1 MSILDL
7 MASAAP
13 PTVSAEQIRLL
24 VGASTF
30 QKGGSYARKGSA
42 YDLSWN
48 TRFTEL
54 TGKVEGSRSASY
66 RTTVKFSNSDLT
78 PGPLYGVCTCP
89 MRSNCK
95 HVAALL
101 LTHNAEQSEAN
112 TDHLALPPKPAR
124 QPEVKK
130 RRAAQA
136 PSSSWQGSLDAL
148 VKPASPYGNS
158 YSVSGYSSR
167 AVRPSIPLALQFEL
181 REGSDYKTKYAQR
194 TSTAPRTVHLQVKPV
209 QRSAAGNWVVGQ
221 LRWET
226 FNAGYSP
233 GELNEAHWDWM
244 CTFAAVSQ
252 RGQRYHGYG
261 TPLRLNDFRSSL
273 LWDVLKRA
281 RAVGV
286 ELVGAGKGT
295 TVALHD
301 SATVDL
307 NVSFENVSSEGGGL
321 MLTPIAEA
329 DGQVLDPAAL
339 GLVGSP
345 AHGLFWWDGDGP
357 LASRSVGLAPT
368 TAPVPEAIRPLIT
381 TRTPLQIPAAGR
393 DVFFTEYY
401 PQLLQQI
408 GVVSRDGSVEL
419 PEITPPTLVLS
430 VTYAPAPSSRRR
442 SAAGPDSARGSVSLS
457 WSWEYTHGGT
467 TTVHPLPDKGTGH
480 RDRPAEAGTL
490 TAVAEGL
497 DGFRAAWYDAFPRP
511 AEGFPGRTEPR
522 ELHGVAAARFV
533 AELVPELEAL
543 EHVRVEQ
550 SEDVPDYT
558 ELTEQPTVSVSTTE
572 TEDRDWFGLG
582 VSVSLGGTEVPFGE
596 LFRALALDERHLLL
610 PGGGYFA
617 LDQPEF
623 AQLRRLI
630 EEARSLQDKD
640 TDELRISRFQAGL
653 WEELTDLAATAEQ
666 AESWRNSVTAL
677 LELSEVPIRDV
688 PAGVNATLRPYQQEG
703 FSWLAF
709 LWEHG
714 LGGILADDMGLGKTL
729 QSLALIAHT
738 REVGQETR
746 PFLVVAPTSV
756 VPNWAAEAHRF
767 APHLRAE
774 AVTDTLRRSGA
785 DPAALAASNDVVIVS
800 YTLFRL
806 DYEAYAG
813 QKWAGLILDEAQF
826 VKNPVTRA
834 SQNARDFP
842 APFKLAITGTPME
855 NNLMELWSLFAITAP
870 GLFPSSRRFADYYQ
884 RPIERESDG
893 DRLAQLRRRIR
904 PLITRRTKELVA
916 RDLPPK
922 QEQVLELELAP
933 RHRTI
938 YQRHLQRERQ
948 KVLGLLDDMNK
959 NRFEIFRSLTML
971 RRLSLDASLV
981 DEKYATVP
989 SSKLDALFEQLEDI
1003 VAEGHRALV
1012 FSQFTGFLA
1021 KAVERLEA
1029 AGMEYAYLDGKTRR
1043 RAQVVEKFKSGKAP
1057 VFLISLKAGGF
1068 GLNLAEADYV
1078 FLLDPWWNP
1087 ASENQAVD
1095 RAHRIGQHRNVMV
1108 YRLVAKDTIEEKVM
1122 ALKEKKAKLF
1132 TAVMDDD
1139 AMFSSALTASD
1150 VRGLFE

>member
-1 MSILDL
+1 MSPTFDILGA
-7 MASAAP
+7 MSSP
-13 PTVSAEQIRLL
+13 FVSAEQIRLL
-24 VGASTF
+24 VGESTLR
-30 QKGGSYARKGSA
+30 KGGDYARKGSA

-54 TGKVEGSRSASY
+54 TGKVEGSGSGSY
-66 RTTVKFSNSDLT
+66 RATVKFSTSGRT
-78 PGPLYGVCTCP
+78 PRPLYGVCTCP

-101 LTHNAEQSEAN
+101 LTHNTEQSQAN
-112 TDHLALPPKPAR
+112 TDELALPPKPAR
-124 QPEVKK
+124 QPQVRE
-130 RRAAQA
+130 RRLAQA
-136 PSSSWQGSLDAL
+136 PSSSWQRSLDAL
-148 VKPASPYGNS
+148 VKPTTGRGNS

-167 AVRPSIPLALQFEL
+167 VARPSIPLALQFEL
-181 REGSDYKTKYAQR
+181 HEGTDYKTKYAQR
-194 TSTAPRTVHLQVKPV
+194 NSDAPRMVNLHVKPV

-226 FNAGYSP
+226 FSAGYSP

-244 CTFAAVSQ
+244 CTVAAVSQ
-252 RGQRYHGYG
+252 RGRGYSGYG
-261 TPLRLNDFRSSL
+261 SPMKLNDFRSSM
-273 LWDVLKRA
+273 LWDLLKRA

-286 ELVGAGKGT
+286 ELVGAGKET
-295 TVALHD
+295 TVTLHD
-301 SATVDL
+301 PATVDL
-307 NVSFENVSSEGGGL
+307 NVGSNGPGL
-321 MLTPIAEA
+321 TLTPSVEA

-339 GLVGSP
+339 GLIGSP
-345 AHGLFWWDGDGP
+345 AHGLFWWDGSGP
-357 LASRSVGLAPT
+357 LASRDINLAPT
-368 TAPVPEAIRPLIT
+368 TALVPEAIQPLIT
-381 TRTPLQIPAAGR
+381 NRSPLQIPASGR
-393 DVFFTEYY
+393 DVFLAEYY
-401 PQLLQQI
+401 PQLLQQV

-419 PEITPPTLVLS
+419 PEIAPPTLVLT
-430 VTYAPAPSSRRR
+430 VTYAPAASSRRR
-442 SAAGPDSARGSVSLS
+442 TSDAADSTRGAVLLS
-457 WSWEYTHGGT
+457 WSWEYKQGST
-467 TTVHPLPDKGTGH
+467 TTVHPLALDGNGY
-480 RDRPAEAGTL
+480 RDGNAENATL
-490 TAVAEGL
+490 AAVAGVL
-497 DGFRAAWYDAFPRP
+497 DGFRAAWYDAFPRQE
-511 AEGFPGRTEPR
+511 EGYPGRFEPLR
-522 ELHGVAAARFV
+522 LQGVAAARFV
-533 AELVPELEAL
+533 AELVPELQGL
-543 EHVRVEQ
+543 ERVRVVQ
-550 SEDVPDYT
+550 ADDIPDYT
-558 ELTEQPTVSVSTTE
+558 ELTDQPTVSVSTTE

-596 LFRALALDERHLLL
+596 LFRALAMDERHLLL

-623 AQLRRLI
+623 EQLRRLI
-630 EEARSLQDKD
+630 EEARSLQEKD
-640 TDELRISRFQAGL
+640 SDELRISRFQASL
-653 WEELTDLAATAEQ
+653 WEEFTELAANSEQ
-666 AESWRNSVTAL
+666 AESWRTSVAVL
-677 LELSEVPIRDV
+677 LELSEVPVRDV
-688 PAGVNATLRPYQQEG
+688 PAGINATLRPYQQEG

-709 LWEHG
+709 LWEHR

-729 QSLALIAHT
+729 QTLALMSHA
-738 REVGQETR
+738 RESGGETR

-767 APHLRAE
+767 APHLRTE
-774 AVTDTLRRSGA
+774 AVMDTLRRSGA
-785 DPAALAASNDVVIVS
+785 DPAALAAGNDVVIVS

-813 QKWAGLILDEAQF
+813 QEWAGLILDEAQF
-826 VKNPVTRA
+826 VKNPVTKA
-834 SQNARDFP
+834 SQNARSFP

-870 GLFPSSRRFADYYQ
+870 GLFPSSQKFAEYYQ
-884 RPIERESDG
+884 RPIEKESDG

-916 RDLPPK
+916 KDLPPK

-981 DEKYATVP
+981 DEKYASVP
-989 SSKLDALFEQLEDI
+989 SSKLDALFEQLEDL
-1003 VAEGHRALV
+1003 VAEGHRALI

-1021 KAVERLEA
+1021 KAAERLDA
-1029 AGMEYAYLDGKTRR
+1029 AGMDYAYLDGKTRR
-1043 RAQVVEKFKSGKAP
+1043 RAAVVEKFKSGQAP

-1095 RAHRIGQHRNVMV
+1095 RAHRIGQTRNVMV

>member
-1 MSILDL
+1 MHLY
-7 MASAAP
+7 
-13 PTVSAEQIRLL
+13 IRP
-24 VGASTF
+24 VH
-30 QKGGSYARKGSA
+30 
-42 YDLSWN
+42 
-48 TRFTEL
+48 
-54 TGKVEGSRSASY
+54 RSAS
-66 RTTVKFSNSDLT
+66 
-78 PGPLYGVCTCP
+78 
-89 MRSNCK
+89 
-95 HVAALL
+95 
-101 LTHNAEQSEAN
+101 
-112 TDHLALPPKPAR
+112 
-124 QPEVKK
+124 
-130 RRAAQA
+130 
-136 PSSSWQGSLDAL
+136 
-148 VKPASPYGNS
+148 
-158 YSVSGYSSR
+158 
-167 AVRPSIPLALQFEL
+167 
-181 REGSDYKTKYAQR
+181 
-194 TSTAPRTVHLQVKPV
+194 
-209 QRSAAGNWVVGQ
+209 GNWVAGQ
-221 LRWET
+221 LRWQS
-226 FNAGYSP
+226 FFAGYNRA
-233 GELNEAHWDWM
+233 GFEDAHWDWM
-244 CTFAAVSQ
+244 STFAAVRARSA
-252 RGQRYHGYG
+252 GLGHGPG
-261 TPLRLNDFRSSL
+261 ESMRVDDFRSPL
-273 LWDVLKRA
+273 LWDLLVRGREAGVQFVTAGSGKVTVHNNADVSLDLK
-281 RAVGV
+281 
-286 ELVGAGKGT
+286 
-295 TVALHD
+295 
-301 SATVDL
+301 
-307 NVSFENVSSEGGGL
+307 
-321 MLTPIAEA
+321 A
-329 DGQVLDPAAL
+329 DGRGLILAPHVEANGGVLEPTSI

-345 AHGLFWWDGDGP
+345 AHGIFWWYPNDADAP
-357 LASRSVGLAPT
+357 LSSRNIGLAPT
-368 TAPVPEAIRPLIT
+368 SVPIPEALRSLVT
-381 TRTPLQIPAAGR
+381 ARSPLQIPESGR
-393 DVFFTEYY
+393 EAFLRDYY
-401 PQLLQQI
+401 PQLHQQMNLT
-408 GVVSRDGSVEL
+408 SRDGSVEL
-419 PEITPPTLVLS
+419 PEIPPPFLVLRIS
-430 VTYAPAPSSRRR
+430 YAPTTGAGSRRR
-442 SAAGPDSARGSVSLS
+442 AADSPARTEAVRLS

-467 TTVHPLPDKGTGH
+467 TTVHSLSDDGTGH

-490 TAVAEGL
+490 ATVAGLL

-511 AEGFPGRTEPR
+511 AEGFPGRAEPR

-543 EHVRVEQ
+543 EHVRVVQ

-558 ELTEQPTVSVSTTE
+558 ELTEQPTVSVSTSE
-572 TEDRDWFGLG
+572 TDDRDWFGLG
-582 VSVSLGGTEVPFGE
+582 VSVSLGGTDVPFGE
-596 LFRALALDERHLLL
+596 LFRALALDEQHLLL
-610 PGGGYFA
+610 PGGGYFS

-623 AQLRRLI
+623 SQLRRLI

-653 WEELTDLAATAEQ
+653 WEELADLAATAEQ
-666 AESWRNSVTAL
+666 AESWRNSVSAL
-677 LELSEVPIRDV
+677 LELSEVPAREV
-688 PAGVNATLRPYQQEG
+688 PAGIQATLRPYQQEG

-729 QSLALIAHT
+729 QALALIAHT
-738 REVGQETR
+738 RETGQETR

-767 APHLRAE
+767 APQLRTE
-774 AVTDTLRRSGA
+774 AVMDTLRRSGA
-785 DPAALAASNDVVIVS
+785 DPAVLAGSNDVVIVS

-806 DYEAYAG
+806 DYEAYAA
-813 QKWAGLILDEAQF
+813 QEWAGLILDEAQF

-842 APFKLAITGTPME
+842 ASFKLAITGTPME

-870 GLFPSSRRFADYYQ
+870 GLFPSSRKFADYYQ

-893 DRLAQLRRRIR
+893 ERLAQLRRRIR

-981 DEKYATVP
+981 DEKYAAVP
-989 SSKLDALFEQLEDI
+989 SSKLDALFEQLEDL

-1043 RAQVVEKFKSGKAP
+1043 RAQVIEKFKSGEAP

-1095 RAHRIGQHRNVMV
+1095 RAHRIGQQRNVMV

-1139 AMFSSALTASD
+1139 AMFSSALTAGD
-1150 VRGLFE
+1150 VRSLFE